1 MEGESLDDGRRGGD
15 PADAGAG
22 GEGFGEGVETEDAAG
37 GVEGEVGGEERG
49 KEGRVRLF
57 FGGGCC

>member
-1 MEGESLDDGRRGGD
+1 MVDESLDDGSRGGD

-37 GVEGEVGGEERG
+37 SVEGEVGGEEGGEER
-49 KEGRVRLF
+49 RVGWS
-57 FGGGCC
+57 FGGC